1 MMLLEEVF
9 KQIAYQLDIAM
20 PDRVVER
27 CVQLIASLIK
37 AEPVADQV
45 MQDALACGEL
55 KVVVAWRIVQ
65 LVELNVLSLELVI
78 KQWRQLKFIVCWL
91 L

>member
-1 MMLLEEVF
+1 MLLEEVL

-45 MQDALACGEL
+45 MQDALACGKL
-55 KVVVAWRIVQ
+55 KVVITWRIVQ
-65 LVELNVLSLELVI
+65 LVELNLLSLELVI